1 MNQFLQQRISAMAG
15 MPMGPQAPMMMA
27 RGGLVDTNPIDIQD
41 PQVQSDIAMSAEM
54 PMDPNAGLRETIAQ
68 LMGTAATAEDPL
80 DAEVAMGFA
89 QTAEVG
95 TQAPMAD
102 MAVQLSQAGRGPD
115 TTLAH
120 LAPGEVVLPPEMMA
134 DADFERVVGERFAEL
149 DLDPE
154 QYVVGSGIASL
165 NPITGLEEFGWFKK
179 TWKSIKKVGKNVIK
193 PIASVAQYIP
203 GPWQP
208 YAAIINKGYSAYDA
222 FKSGNPLAGIAAL
235 TAPMP
240 GGKGGFQIPG
250 FGGGTFNIGG
260 SGGVANLANT
270 AGGGSNIFGSI
281 YEYIMPG
288 ADNVGLL
295 GNLGKTGSSIY
306 EYVMPGADNRGL
318 LGNLGQTLGIGG
330 GGKTAAEILTEAA
343 QGNPAIDQAIQ
354 DGMARGLNFE
364 QILAELQGAGAIS
377 PYAGQGFL
385 GSIGEFIM
393 PGADDRGLLSNL
405 GGVLGLGGGQQ
416 GGFNLGS
423 LLGLGGQGGAGGM
436 GIGGLLGTAGLAGLI
451 GKLAYDEAKDRK
463 GVPLTP
469 LTQMNAAGR
478 YNIEAEIAKRMGQ
491 PAPNP
496 VEFGLLPNNFP
507 TLSGGQPI
515 PQGQQFTPREILLA
529 PNPNDINQAMPLP
542 NYTPPTGML
551 PPPPTGMLPVE
562 QQVPM
567 FNQGGAVYKSEGG
580 DMDGELFIRMT
591 GDINGEGT
599 EISDDIPAMLSDG
612 EFVMTGRAVRGAG
625 AFDMKNKDGIVT
637 LTPMNGENKEAG
649 IDLMYKMMDLFSE
662 FAQAPQAK
670 GA

>member
-1 MNQFLQQRISAMAG
+1 
-15 MPMGPQAPMMMA
+15 
-27 RGGLVDTNPIDIQD
+27 
-41 PQVQSDIAMSAEM
+41 
-54 PMDPNAGLRETIAQ
+54 
-68 LMGTAATAEDPL
+68 MGTAATAEDPL
-80 DAEVAMGFA
+80 DAEVAMGLA
-89 QTAEVG
+89 QAAEVG

-165 NPITGLEEFGWFKK
+165 NPVTGLEEFGWFKK
-179 TWKSIKKVGKNVIK
+179 TWKSIKKVGKKIVK
-193 PIASVAQYIP
+193 PIANFAQFIP

-208 YAAIINKGYSAYDA
+208 YAAIISKGYNAYDA

-235 TAPMP
+235 AAPMP

-250 FGGGTFNIGG
+250 LGGSGGISVPGFGGGMFGSG
-260 SGGVANLANT
+260 SGGVANLTNS

-288 ADNVGLL
+288 ADN
-295 GNLGKTGSSIY
+295 
-306 EYVMPGADNRGL
+306 RGL
-318 LGNLGQTLGIGG
+318 LSNLGQTFGIGG
-330 GGKTAAEILTEAA
+330 GGKTAADILTEAA

-364 QILAELQGAGAIS
+364 QILAELQGAGAVS
-377 PYAGQGFL
+377 PYAGQGFF

-405 GGVLGLGGGQQ
+405 GGILGLGGGQQGGQQ

-423 LLGLGGQGGAGGM
+423 MLGLGGQGGM

-515 PQGQQFTPREILLA
+515 PQGQQFIPREILLA

-551 PPPPTGMLPVE
+551 PAS

>member
-27 RGGLVDTNPIDIQD
+27 QGGSVDTNPIDIQD
-41 PQVQSDIAMSAEM
+41 PQVQADIAMSAEM

-89 QTAEVG
+89 QAAEVG

-165 NPITGLEEFGWFKK
+165 NPVTGLEEFGWFKK
-179 TWKSIKKVGKNVIK
+179 TWKSIKKVGKKVIK
-193 PIASVAQYIP
+193 PIAQSAQFIP

-208 YAAIINKGYSAYDA
+208 FAAGISKAYNVYDA

-235 TAPMP
+235 AAPMP

-260 SGGVANLANT
+260 SGGVANLTNP

-288 ADNVGLL
+288 ADN
-295 GNLGKTGSSIY
+295 
-306 EYVMPGADNRGL
+306 RGL
-318 LGNLGQTLGIGG
+318 LSNLGQTFGIGG
-330 GGKTAAEILTEAA
+330 GGKTAADILTEAA

-364 QILAELQGAGAIS
+364 QILAELQGAGAVS
-377 PYAGQGFL
+377 PYAGQGFF

-405 GGVLGLGGGQQ
+405 GGILGLGGGQQGGQQ

-423 LLGLGGQGGAGGM
+423 MLGLGGQGGM
-436 GIGGLLGTAGLAGLI
+436 GIGGLLGTAGLAGLL

-478 YNIEAEIAKRMGQ
+478 YNLEAEIARRMGQ
-491 PAPNP
+491 QAPNP
-496 VEFGLLPNNFP
+496 VEFGLLPAGTFP
-507 TLSGGQPI
+507 TLSGGQPRSAV
-515 PQGQQFTPREILLA
+515 QATQQMA
-529 PNPNDINQAMPLP
+529 PSAMA
-542 NYTPPTGML
+542 ML
-551 PPPPTGMLPVE
+551 PPS
-562 QQVPM
+562 QVPADAPLM

>member
-15 MPMGPQAPMMMA
+15 MPLEPQAPMMMA
-27 RGGLVDTNPIDIQD
+27 EGGEVDTNPLDLQD
-41 PQVQSDIAMSAEM
+41 PQVQSDIVMSAEM
-54 PMDPNAGLRETIAQ
+54 PVDPNAGLRETIAQ
-68 LMGTAATAEDPL
+68 LMNTAATAEDPL
-80 DAEVAMGFA
+80 DAEVATGLA
-89 QTAEVG
+89 QAAEVG

-120 LAPGEVVLPPEMMA
+120 LAPGEVVLPPQMMA
-134 DADFERVVGERFAEL
+134 DADFERIVGERFEEL

-179 TWKSIKKVGKNVIK
+179 TWKSVKKVAKKVIK
-193 PIASVAQYIP
+193 PVANVAQFIP

-208 YAAIINKGYSAYDA
+208 YAAMVSKAYNTYDA

-235 TAPMP
+235 GAPMP
-240 GGKGGFQIPG
+240 GGGGGFKIPG
-250 FGGGTFNIGG
+250 FGGGTFSFPG
-260 SGGVANLANT
+260 SGGISSLT
-270 AGGGSNIFGSI
+270 SPTGSGSNILGSI
-281 YEYIMPG
+281 YEYVMPG

-295 GNLGKTGSSIY
+295 GNLQNTGSSIY
-306 EYVMPGADNRGL
+306 EYAMPGADGRGL
-318 LGNLGQTLGIGG
+318 LGNLGQTFGIGG
-330 GGKTAAEILTEAA
+330 GGKSAAEVLFEAA
-343 QGNPAIDQAIQ
+343 QNNPEIQ
-354 DGMARGLNFE
+354 EIIRKGGEAGLTPE
-364 QILAELQGAGAIS
+364 QILAQN
-377 PYAGQGFL
+377 PYIGKGVL
-385 GSIGEFIM
+385 GSIGEFIFA
-393 PGADDRGLLSNL
+393 GDDNKNVLQNL
-405 GGVLGLGGGQQ
+405 GGILGLGGGPQ
-416 GGFNLGS
+416 GSGGLAS
-423 LLGLGGQGGAGGM
+423 MLGLGGQGGM
-436 GIGGLLGTAGLAGLI
+436 GIGGLLGTAGLAGLF

-478 YNIEAEIAKRMGQ
+478 YNIEAEIARRMGQ

-507 TLSGGQPI
+507 KLSGGQPI
-515 PQGQQFTPREILLA
+515 PAGQQFTPRQILLA
-529 PNPNDINQAMPLP
+529 PNPNDINEAMPLP

-551 PPPPTGMLPVE
+551 PQPQP
-562 QQVPM
+562 VPM
-567 FNQGGAVYKSEGG
+567 FNQGGAVYRSEGG

-637 LTPMNGENKEAG
+637 LTPMAGEDKEKG
-649 IDLMYKMMDLFSE
+649 IDMMYKMMDLFSE
-662 FAQAPQAK
+662 FARPPQAK

>member
-15 MPMGPQAPMMMA
+15 MPLEPQAPMMMA
-27 RGGLVDTNPIDIQD
+27 EGGEVDTNPLDLQD
-41 PQVQSDIAMSAEM
+41 PQVQSDIVMSAEM
-54 PMDPNAGLRETIAQ
+54 PVDPNAGLRETIAQ
-68 LMGTAATAEDPL
+68 LMNTAATAEDPL
-80 DAEVAMGFA
+80 DAEVATGLA
-89 QTAEVG
+89 QAAEVG

-120 LAPGEVVLPPEMMA
+120 LAPGEVVLPPQMMA
-134 DADFERVVGERFAEL
+134 DADFERIVGERFEEL

-179 TWKSIKKVGKNVIK
+179 TWKSVKKVAKKVIK
-193 PIASVAQYIP
+193 PVANVAQFIP

-208 YAAIINKGYSAYDA
+208 YAAMVSKAYNTYDA

-235 TAPMP
+235 GAPMP
-240 GGKGGFQIPG
+240 GGGGGFKIPG
-250 FGGGTFNIGG
+250 FGGGTFSFPG
-260 SGGVANLANT
+260 SGGISSLT
-270 AGGGSNIFGSI
+270 SPTGSGSNILGSI
-281 YEYIMPG
+281 YEYVMPG

-295 GNLGKTGSSIY
+295 GNLQNTGSSIY
-306 EYVMPGADNRGL
+306 EYAMPGADGRGL
-318 LGNLGQTLGIGG
+318 LGNLGQTFGIGG
-330 GGKTAAEILTEAA
+330 GGKSAAEVLFEAA
-343 QGNPAIDQAIQ
+343 QNNPEIQ
-354 DGMARGLNFE
+354 EIIRKGGEAGLTPE
-364 QILAELQGAGAIS
+364 QILAQN
-377 PYAGQGFL
+377 PYIGKGVL
-385 GSIGEFIM
+385 GSIGEFIFA
-393 PGADDRGLLSNL
+393 GDDNKNVLQNL
-405 GGVLGLGGGQQ
+405 GGILGLGGGPQ
-416 GGFNLGS
+416 GSGGLAS
-423 LLGLGGQGGAGGM
+423 MLGLGGQGGM
-436 GIGGLLGTAGLAGLI
+436 GIGGLLGTAGLAGLFV
-451 GKLAYDEAKDRK
+451 KLAYDEAKDRK

-478 YNIEAEIAKRMGQ
+478 YNIEAEIARRMGQ

-507 TLSGGQPI
+507 KLSGGQPI
-515 PQGQQFTPREILLA
+515 PAGQQFTPRQILLA
-529 PNPNDINQAMPLP
+529 PNPNDINEAMPLP

-551 PPPPTGMLPVE
+551 PQPQP
-562 QQVPM
+562 VPM
-567 FNQGGAVYKSEGG
+567 FNQGGAVYRSEGG

-637 LTPMNGENKEAG
+637 LTPMAGEDKEKG
-649 IDLMYKMMDLFSE
+649 IDMMYKMMDLFSE
-662 FAQAPQAK
+662 FARPPQAK